1 MTDEPTIRIRDGSM
15 VTREEYDKSEQYVQ
29 EVQKAKANRQ
39 VKSDSS
45 PDSSDLRAARAA
57 LEKKDD

>member
-45 PDSSDLRAARAA
+45 TDSSDLRAARAA
-57 LEKKDD
+57 LGEKE

>member
-15 VTREEYDKSEQYVQ
+15 VTREEYDMMEKQAQ
-29 EVQKAKANRQ
+29 MAKANRQ

-45 PDSSDLRAARAA
+45 PDSSDFRAARAA
-57 LEKKDD
+57 YLGEKG

>member
-1 MTDEPTIRIRDGSM
+1 M

-29 EVQKAKANRQ
+29 EVRKAKANRQ

-45 PDSSDLRAARAA
+45 PESADLRAARAA
-57 LEKKDD
+57 LEKKND